1 METENWISAILNSTE
16 GITKVT
22 PDDGLF
28 FKIQAEINRKKH
40 ISSEWIWIAAASFAI
55 LITINIAVIYNKSS
69 QEVSSTTLLA
79 ASISKTNQLY

>member
-1 METENWISAILNSTE
+1 MEPVNWISAILNSTE

-28 FKIQAEINRKKH
+28 FKIQAKINNKKH
-40 ISSEWIWIAAASFAI
+40 ISSEWICIAAASFAI